1 MSMQSLQDFRQQV
14 NGNAILEAAV
24 KGCLTAP
31 GGALDMNAL
40 AALGKDKGFDFSAD
54 DVRTAMSSQDDDLSD
69 LELELVSAG
78 ATTSINSG
86 GAQQL

>member
-1 MSMQSLQDFRQQV
+1 
-14 NGNAILEAAV
+14 
-24 KGCLTAP
+24 
-31 GGALDMNAL
+31 
-40 AALGKDKGFDFSAD
+40 
-54 DVRTAMSSQDDDLSD
+54 MSSQDDDLSD